1 MKSRFSITYSSG
13 IQSFWNFAICET
25 SNRFDNWNGSYG
37 CTRFQLKISFGRI
50 FYIAQHPWSQTVYGL
65 LNKFMLLVHK
75 EQPKMLHMLRQMIC
89 WSCCNKQICERVESL
104 QFKLQQIYFGRS
116 QLWAHKLVMKEVKGF
131 IALSY
136 NYPPIN
142 GHTTSNRHSLSP
154 IFVPI
159 LNNHLIMI
167 YLDIIHNTFDGSVRK
182 RASLLLPARRYVTF
196 Y

>member
-1 MKSRFSITYSSG
+1 MKSRFSITYLSG
-13 IQSFWNFAICET
+13 TQSFRNFAICET

-50 FYIAQHPWSQTVYGL
+50 SYIAQHPWSQTVYGL

-104 QFKLQQIYFGRS
+104 
-116 QLWAHKLVMKEVKGF
+116 VKGF
-131 IALSY
+131 ITLSY

-159 LNNHLIMI
+159 LNNQLIMI
-167 YLDIIHNTFDGSVRK
+167 YLDRIHNTFDGPVRK